1 MEKIAIHSVPRSGSS
16 WLGEIINSSPNVNYN
31 FQPLFSYA
39 FKSRLDDESSSL
51 DIENFYHEISQT
63 DDEFIRQIDDRK
75 SGKKPV
81 FYKDS
86 KITAVAYKEVR
97 YHYVLENLLEKCPE
111 IKVIGLV
118 RNPYSVINSW
128 FNAPREFR
136 KDLGWKLESEL
147 LAADEKNQGRKEEYF
162 GLNKWIETTLLF
174 ERLQKKYPENFYL
187 LEYEDLCS
195 NTIDVVKALF
205 IFLGLEYTEQTA
217 SFLSEKKEV
226 KGTYSVM
233 KNKNQAQVTKV
244 ELSES
249 IIEAINRVLTK
260 NKLTQ
265 YAK

>member
-1 MEKIAIHSVPRSGSS
+1 MKKIAIHSVPRSGSS
-16 WLGEIINSSPNVNYN
+16 WLGEIINSSPIVNYN

-39 FKSRLDDESSSL
+39 FKSRLDEKSSSL
-51 DIENFYHEISQT
+51 DIENFYQEISQT
-63 DDEFIRQIDDRK
+63 DDEFIRQIADRK

-81 FYKDS
+81 FHKDS

-97 YHYVLENLLEKCPE
+97 YHYIIENLLEKCPE

-136 KDLGWKLESEL
+136 KDLGWELEREL

-233 KNKNQAQVTKV
+233 RNKKKAEINSV
-244 ELSES
+244 ELPANILDKITEVLLQNNL
-249 IIEAINRVLTK
+249 NRYIK
-260 NKLTQ
+260 
-265 YAK
+265 